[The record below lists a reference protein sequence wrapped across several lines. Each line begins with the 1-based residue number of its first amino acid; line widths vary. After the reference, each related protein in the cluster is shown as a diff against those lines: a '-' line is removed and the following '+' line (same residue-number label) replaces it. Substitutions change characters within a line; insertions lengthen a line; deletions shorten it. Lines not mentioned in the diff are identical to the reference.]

1 MRVKRELS
9 SLKESYSDLM
19 LSQRSCRS
27 RLFRS
32 IRLSH
37 FIDVL
42 LLSCKYLI
50 RELVQMLLFKYCFWF
65 SIFCLIAS
73 LLAQGVGF
81 AGSSNL
87 LIYSVDFGANEYIP
101 IPYTCSGNNKSPSL
115 AWSGVPVSTKTLAL
129 IVRDSDAPMG
139 SYVHWVLYNL
149 PASVKRLPAGI
160 PTTPT
165 ITQGA
170 LQGVNG
176 GGANGYQGP
185 CPPPGAAHHYHF
197 KLYALDAKL
206 DLPAGET
213 AEEVE
218 RAMKGHVSA
227 SAELIGTFGR

>member
-1 MRVKRELS
+1 
-9 SLKESYSDLM
+9 M
-19 LSQRSCRS
+19 LPR
-27 RLFRS
+27 
-32 IRLSH
+32 
-37 FIDVL
+37 
-42 LLSCKYLI
+42 
-50 RELVQMLLFKYCFWF
+50 KYCFWLF
-65 SIFCLIAS
+65 IFCLISPTITSVVGLAS
-73 LLAQGVGF
+73 
-81 AGSSNL
+81 SSSL
-87 LIYSVDFGANEYIP
+87 LIYSGDFGANESIP
-101 IPYTCSGNNKSPSL
+101 IPYTCSGDNKSPSL

-165 ITQGA
+165 IAQGA

-218 RAMKGHVSA
+218 RAMTGHVIA
-227 SAELIGTFGR
+227 SAELIGTVGR